1 MANIIARWRGQLGA
15 AAAVLLTVLPIAAC
29 SAVSDEPAPVYAM
42 GAILTAPDESVAS
55 VPIERTVIGPV
66 TAPVALAPS
75 LAASSAVE
83 RPAPDVIPLDN
94 PPPQPV
100 PAPARQAS
108 APIAVATMAPLPP
121 APASMP
127 APLPPAP
134 DVPAAA
140 TASSPPPSPVIAAPP
155 AVAPPPRPEPAPVA
169 AVRPEPVP
177 PPAPPLVPQPAQVAA
192 PPVPAAQPARADIAT
207 SGLLVS
213 AGDDRAARSRPRY
226 YYAP

>member
-15 AAAVLLTVLPIAAC
+15 AAALLLSGLLIAAC

-66 TAPVALAPS
+66 TAPVMLAPS
-75 LAASSAVE
+75 LATAGDHS
-83 RPAPDVIPLDN
+83 APDVIPLDN
-94 PPPQPV
+94 PPQPM

-108 APIAVATMAPLPP
+108 EPIAVAAMPP
-121 APASMP
+121 PPPTPASTP

-134 DVPAAA
+134 NMPPAA
-140 TASSPPPSPVIAAPP
+140 ASSPPPSPVIAAPP
-155 AVAPPPRPEPAPVA
+155 AVAPPRLAPAPVA
-169 AVRPEPVP
+169 EVRAEPVP
-177 PPAPPLVPQPAQVAA
+177 PPVPQPAQAAA
-192 PPVPAAQPARADIAT
+192 PPVPTAEPARADIAT

-213 AGDDRAARSRPRY
+213 ARDDRAARSRPRY

>member
-15 AAAVLLTVLPIAAC
+15 AAATLLTVLLIAAC

-75 LAASSAVE
+75 LAAASDHS
-83 RPAPDVIPLDN
+83 APDVIPLDN
-94 PPPQPV
+94 PPQPM

-108 APIAVATMAPLPP
+108 APLAVATMAPLPP
-121 APASMP
+121 AAVSMP

-134 DVPAAA
+134 DMPAAA

-177 PPAPPLVPQPAQVAA
+177 PPAPAPVPQPAQIAA
-192 PPVPAAQPARADIAT
+192 PPVPAAEPARADIAT
-207 SGLLVS
+207 SGLLVN
-213 AGDDRAARSRPRY
+213 ARDDRAARSRPRY

>member
-15 AAAVLLTVLPIAAC
+15 AAAALPTVLLIAAC

-75 LAASSAVE
+75 LAAASDHSAS
-83 RPAPDVIPLDN
+83 DVIPLDN
-94 PPPQPV
+94 PPQPM

-108 APIAVATMAPLPP
+108 APIAVAAMPPLPP

-134 DVPAAA
+134 DMPAAA
-140 TASSPPPSPVIAAPP
+140 TAPSPPSSVIAAPP
-155 AVAPPPRPEPAPVA
+155 AVALPRPEPAPVA
-169 AVRPEPVP
+169 AVRAEPVP
-177 PPAPPLVPQPAQVAA
+177 PPPPVYQPAQVAA

-213 AGDDRAARSRPRY
+213 ARDDRAARSRPRY